1 MKQNDNSILRENL
14 NKTKKVSIIDVF
26 LNNKNTL
33 SNMSPKQNNRENS
46 IKSMKKFNA
55 PTP

>member
-14 NKTKKVSIIDVF
+14 NKTKKLSIIDVF